1 MHTLGNSKNP
11 IVEILFQQTVIGQVF
26 AESSCWPG
34 SLLYVGNTMVTQS
47 QSLPSK
53 EQLEEGQL
61 HPPSEVPNWKYTP

>member
-1 MHTLGNSKNP
+1 
-11 IVEILFQQTVIGQVF
+11 
-26 AESSCWPG
+26 
-34 SLLYVGNTMVTQS
+34 MVTQS